1 MSVSRPILFACL
13 AMAASLQ
20 QGHAQALEA
29 ERSSASA
36 SHAAAKAKAHGTAPA
51 PDNAFAHVDD
61 WFSYGRTE
69 ADVERAAPGVRI
81 KAHDP
86 HEDDIIVYGA
96 RQKRDFEGAS
106 RDANLTAPQGLDAA
120 QPVVPGIGDSC
131 SYKGGCYDM
140 NQTPLRSAL
149 FGD

>member
-1 MSVSRPILFACL
+1 MPVSRSFAFAFFAVGFALPPGHAL
-13 AMAASLQ
+13 AQQDDGNTPAAS
-20 QGHAQALEA
+20 H
-29 ERSSASA
+29 S
-36 SHAAAKAKAHGTAPA
+36 AAKPKAHGTSTPS
-51 PDNAFAHVDD
+51 DNPFMHVDD

-81 KAHDP
+81 KARDP
-86 HEDDIIVYGA
+86 HEDDIIVYGQ

-106 RDANLTAPQGLDAA
+106 RDANLTSPQSLDAA

-131 SYKGGCYDM
+131 SYKTGCFDSS
-140 NQTPLRSAL
+140 QPTLRSTL